1 MVFVHLPATIYASI
15 ILQTYLKRPPLF
27 HKKLT
32 NQLTAISHLFTC
44 VDLLCL
50 VTFLTRHP
58 TTPNELAFTVLCDS
72 SQLCPIPMPT
82 THNITRPFASSTA
95 AIIVIVIIFSRLFFP
110 RFYFAP
116 PSRNRMAV
124 RR

>member
-82 THNITRPFASSTA
+82 THNITRPY
-95 AIIVIVIIFSRLFFP
+95 RRHHCYCYHFFP
-110 RFYFAP
+110 PFFSSFLLCTAFQKPYG
-116 PSRNRMAV
+116 SKKV
-124 RR
+124 TL